1 MSLSA
6 FSYARDTDGNWPG
19 VEGTRVGSL
28 PGPLSLTLWTPSPSA
43 VDGDRT
49 EVRR

>member
-19 VEGTRVGSL
+19 VERTGVGSL
-28 PGPLSLTLWTPSPSA
+28 PGPPSLTLWTPFLSA
-43 VDGDRT
+43 VDRDRT